1 MSFAFIRK
9 RSKNY
14 IVYLEY
20 KESESGKKKQKNM
33 GSFEKKRDASKK
45 LNELKDSIYNDE
57 LSLPNVMNIENFL
70 MDFLEKYKVNLSITT
85 YSCYLRICK
94 KYIIPM
100 LGKYKLEELKPIHLQ
115 NYVDDLMGTLAPQ
128 TIKIH
133 INILNLALKKAYRL
147 RLIRENVVDCIEV
160 PRVKKF
166 KNNIY
171 NKQDMIKLLQICK
184 GTPLELHIYLASG
197 LGLRI
202 SEILGLTWDN
212 IDFNENTITID
223 KITVRNEG
231 LVILKTPKTES
242 SERTISAPNEIILML
257 KNYKK
262 KQLEAKL
269 KGEITNK
276 MNLLF
281 FDKNEKLIAQ
291 DVLSK
296 KFNKFLRE
304 NNLDHIRFH
313 DLRHSHVTLLIN
325 SKVPIKVISE
335 RVGHSNINTTLNIYA
350 HTLKEMDSEASDKIS
365 ETLFKLG

>member
-20 KESESGKKKQKNM
+20 KDSESGKKKQKNM

-57 LSLPNVMNIENFL
+57 LALPNTMNIENFL

-94 KYIIPM
+94 KYLIPM

-115 NYVDDLMGTLAPQ
+115 NYVDDLMEILAPQ

-147 RLIRENVVDCIEV
+147 RLIRENIVECIEV
-160 PRVKKF
+160 PRIKKF

-184 GTPLELHIYLASG
+184 GTPIELHIYLASG

-223 KITVRNEG
+223 KITVRNKG
-231 LVILKTPKTES
+231 LVILKNPKTES

-257 KNYKK
+257 KNHKK
-262 KQLEAKL
+262 KQLESKL
-269 KGEITNK
+269 KGEIINK
-276 MNLLF
+276 ANLLF
-281 FDKNEKLIAQ
+281 FDKNENPIAQ

-296 KFNKFLRE
+296 KFNTFLKDKK
-304 NNLDHIRFH
+304 LDHIRFH

>member
-20 KESESGKKKQKNM
+20 KDAESGKKIQKNM
-33 GSFEKKRDASKK
+33 GSFDKKRDASKK
-45 LNELKDSIYNDE
+45 LIELKESILNDE
-57 LSLPNVMNIENFL
+57 LAIPNTIKFGNFL
-70 MDFLEKYKVNLSITT
+70 LDFLEKHKINLSITT
-85 YSCYLRICK
+85 YNCYLRICK
-94 KYIIPM
+94 KYIIPS
-100 LGKYKLEELKPIHLQ
+100 LGNYRLEDLKPIHIQ
-115 NYVDDLMGTLAPQ
+115 NYVDDLVGVLSPQ

-133 INILNLALKKAYRL
+133 INILNLAMKKAYRL
-147 RLIRENVVDCIEV
+147 RLIRENIVDCVET
-160 PRVKKF
+160 PRVRKF

-171 NKQDMIKLLQICK
+171 DKENMVRLLKVCK
-184 GTPLELHIYLASG
+184 NTPLKLPIYLASG
-197 LGLRI
+197 LGLRV

-212 IDFNENTITID
+212 IDFSENTITID

-231 LVILKTPKTES
+231 KVILKEPKTES
-242 SERTISAPNEIILML
+242 SERTISVPIEVMSLL
-257 KNYKK
+257 KEHKK

-269 KGEITNK
+269 KGKKNPF
-276 MNLLF
+276 NLLF
-281 FDKNEKLIAQ
+281 YDKNGQPIAQ

-296 KFNKFLRE
+296 KFSRFLDE
-304 NNLDHIRFH
+304 NNLEHIRFH

-350 HTLKEMDSEASDKIS
+350 HALKNMDVEASEKIS
-365 ETLFKLG
+365 ESLFKLG